1 MDHHDGQRG
10 DSGPVETAGE
20 ISEVIRPAAIVP
32 EEAARAILVE
42 LALRDVRTGGV
53 WHAEPS
59 VWSRYDRPWNG
70 PGNEA
75 GAELI
80 GRIHVAYGTPTKYE
94 ITVYRVTVS
103 ALGSQLGWTVESLC
117 DEPLSF
123 GGLRLATCPRAS
135 LRPPPKP
142 FRFPGPRAT
151 VL

>member
-1 MDHHDGQRG
+1 MDHFSAAHLGADAA
-10 DSGPVETAGE
+10 PAAEV
-20 ISEVIRPAAIVP
+20 SEVIRPAAVVP

-70 PGNEA
+70 LGNEA

-80 GRIHVAYGTPTKYE
+80 GRIHLAYGTPTKYE

-117 DEPLSF
+117 DDALSH
-123 GGLRLATCPRAS
+123 GGLRLQDCPRAVMS
-135 LRPPPKP
+135 AAPPP
-142 FRFPGPRAT
+142 FRF
-151 VL
+151 